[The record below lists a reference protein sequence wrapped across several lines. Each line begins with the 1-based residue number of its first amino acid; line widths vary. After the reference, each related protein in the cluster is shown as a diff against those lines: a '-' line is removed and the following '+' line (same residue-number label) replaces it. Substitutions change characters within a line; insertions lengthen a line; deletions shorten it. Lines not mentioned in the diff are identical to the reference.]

1 MAQDLGRLLA
11 EGLAQMGVA
20 AEAGQ
25 REGLLVFLQLLRKW
39 NRVYNLTSITD
50 PADMVRLHL
59 LDSLAVLPHLK
70 GRRVLDVG
78 TGAGLPGIPLALLAG
93 DKEFTLLDGNSKKT
107 RFVQQA
113 IIELGLRNA
122 RVVHA
127 RIERFAD
134 PEGFDV
140 ILARAFASLPVIV
153 EHTRR
158 LLAPGGVI
166 LAQKGK
172 WAEQESPAPF
182 AVESVPLKIPGV
194 DAERHLLSV
203 TLPG

>member
-1 MAQDLGRLLA
+1 MAQDLDRLLA
-11 EGLAQMGVA
+11 EGLAQMGVVA
-20 AEAGQ
+20 DAGQ
-25 REGLLVFLQLLRKW
+25 RERLLVFLQLLRKW
-39 NRVYNLTSITD
+39 NRVYNLTSITE

-93 DKEFTLLDGNSKKT
+93 DKDFTLLDGNSKKT

-127 RIERFAD
+127 RIERYAD

-158 LLAPGGVI
+158 LLARGGVI

-172 WAEQESPAPF
+172 WAAQDSPPPF

>member
-1 MAQDLGRLLA
+1 MAQDLDRLLA
-11 EGLAQMGVA
+11 EGLAQMEVA
-20 AEAGQ
+20 ADAGQ
-25 REGLLVFLQLLRKW
+25 RERLLVFLQLLRKW

-50 PADMVRLHL
+50 PVDMVRLHL

-78 TGAGLPGIPLALLAG
+78 TGAGLPGIPLALMSG
-93 DKEFTLLDGNSKKT
+93 EKDFTLLDGNSKKT

-122 RVVHA
+122 RVAHA
-127 RIERFAD
+127 RIERYAD

-172 WAEQESPAPF
+172 WAEQDSPTLF

>member
-1 MAQDLGRLLA
+1 MAADLGRLLA
-11 EGLAQMGVA
+11 EGLAQMGITSDA
-20 AEAGQ
+20 TQ
-25 REGLLVFLQLLRKW
+25 RERLLAFLRLLRKW

-93 DKEFTLLDGNSKKT
+93 EKDFILLDGNSKKT

-122 RVVHA
+122 RVVQE
-127 RIERFAD
+127 RIERYSD

-140 ILARAFASLPVIV
+140 ILARAFARLPDIV
-153 EHTRR
+153 EKTRR
-158 LLAPGGVI
+158 LLTPGGVI

-172 WAEQESPAPF
+172 WAEPAQISLF
-182 AVESVPLKIPGV
+182 AVEIVPLNVPGV
-194 DAERHLLSV
+194 NAERHLLSV